1 MALLHAGNDSE
12 KLSMSGDEPPPEYLV
27 KESRFGA
34 IESSPEFGQIPIIDV
49 SLFSPSSIDSKQA
62 EIELNRLRSALSSS
76 GCFQVIYDSYLNLL
90 DREGKLN
97 YCIISEIYLSLC
109 ILLIC

>member
-12 KLSMSGDEPPPEYLV
+12 KLSMSVQEMSMSGDEPPPEYLV
-27 KESRFGA
+27 KESRFGV
-34 IESSPEFGQIPIIDV
+34 IESSPELGQIPIIDV

-76 GCFQVIYDSYLNLL
+76 GCFQVIYDSYLNFT
-90 DREGKLN
+90 R
-97 YCIISEIYLSLC
+97 SSR
-109 ILLIC
+109 